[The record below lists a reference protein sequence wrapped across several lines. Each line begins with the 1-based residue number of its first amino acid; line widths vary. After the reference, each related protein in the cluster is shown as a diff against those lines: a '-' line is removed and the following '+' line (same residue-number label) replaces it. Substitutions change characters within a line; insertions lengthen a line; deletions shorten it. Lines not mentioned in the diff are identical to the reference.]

1 MSMSREHLVQ
11 SLLELEPQLR
21 ARGVTH
27 LALFGSRARQ
37 DNRPDSDVDVAIE
50 VDPHAKFS
58 LIDLVGVEREIRNKT
73 SLPGNVFMRRSLEP
87 DFVTSLARDGIN
99 VF

>member
-1 MSMSREHLVQ
+1 MSMSREHLIQ
-11 SLLELEPQLR
+11 SLLELEPKLK

-50 VDPHAKFS
+50 VAPQAKFS
-58 LIDLVGVEREIRNKT
+58 LIDLSGVAVAIEDEI
-73 SLPGNVFMRRSLEP
+73 SLQANVLMRRSLE
-87 DFVTSLARDGIN
+87 G
-99 VF
+99 VFRKSFETDAIEVF

>member
-1 MSMSREHLVQ
+1 MSMSREHLIQ
-11 SLLELEPQLR
+11 SLLELEPKLK

-58 LIDLVGVEREIRNKT
+58 LIDLSGVAVAIESEI
-73 SLPGNVFMRRSLEP
+73 SLQANVLMRRSLE
-87 DFVTSLARDGIN
+87 DVLRKSFETDAIE

>member
-1 MSMSREHLVQ
+1 MSMSRER
-11 SLLELEPQLR
+11 LLQDLAELEPLLR

-27 LALFGSRARQ
+27 LALFGSRARR

-50 VDPHAKFS
+50 VDPCAKFS
-58 LIDLVGVEREIRNKT
+58 LIDLVGVEREIRDKT
-73 SLPGNVFMRRSLEP
+73 SLPGNVFMRRSLDP
-87 DFVTSLARDGIN
+87 TFLASLTRDGID